1 MFSSPGH
8 PHRQKN
14 STSVAFARH
23 KSRDC
28 VVRGQFF
35 FTPRRFGLFSRGFIL
50 WESVA
55 WRNMRPAAWDRLN
68 KMQCAAYL
76 FRCIRHRSQLF
87 FCDMFSRE
95 GIRWRRHVFVQ
106 LVSHCPAS
114 RFCFHATPAVARKR
128 CLNGTLFCGPCFVER
143 SAWQPALDKE
153 LKVIKFST
161 TRVLFFLTKRSK

>member
-114 RFCFHATPAVARKR
+114 RFCFSRHSGSRSEALFEWHVVLWTLLCRAVGLATGPRQRIKSHKIFHNARVV
-128 CLNGTLFCGPCFVER
+128 F
-143 SAWQPALDKE
+143 SDKE
-153 LKVIKFST
+153 K
-161 TRVLFFLTKRSK
+161 